1 MKKKILIIAGSV
13 LVVVVVAVAILAMN
27 LNKIINSR
35 KGALLAQAK
44 QQTGRDIA
52 IGDVGV
58 TLWPGLGAKVSDV
71 VISDDPRIPLSRSCA
86 RNSSSST

>member
-44 QQTGRDIA
+44 QVQGQYSGQIHQKAQSLDATQ
-52 IGDVGV
+52 VMKMV
-58 TLWPGLGAKVSDV
+58 KE
-71 VISDDPRIPLSRSCA
+71 
-86 RNSSSST
+86 